1 MILILQ
7 KIVGN
12 IPFSEAV
19 RLSCDDTQRYI
30 KCSNFFDTT

>member
-19 RLSCDDTQRYI
+19 HLSCDDTQRYI
-30 KCSNFFDTT
+30 KCSNFF